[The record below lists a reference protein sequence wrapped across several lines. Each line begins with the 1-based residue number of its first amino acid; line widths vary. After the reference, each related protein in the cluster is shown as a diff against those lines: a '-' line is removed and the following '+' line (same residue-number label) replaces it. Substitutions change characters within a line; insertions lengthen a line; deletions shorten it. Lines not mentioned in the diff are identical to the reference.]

1 MRPSRM
7 MRHQARRLEIRKRI
21 TALLIAPSLAD
32 QSFYAKPGVATGK
45 EDLFLARFPVNTP
58 SPEVLSW
65 RRGRVAEGG
74 GLLNRCTA

>member
-7 MRHQARRLEIRKRI
+7 MRHQARRLETRKIR
-21 TALLIAPSLAD
+21 ALLMRASLAD
-32 QSFYAKPGVATGK
+32 QSLSAKSGVAGGK

-74 GLLNRCTA
+74 GLLNRCTV